1 LAMYTQAHG
10 LISNVRQGS
19 GAIMAMITRTRDGEV
34 IFNVSHSVG
43 RFGRNRTGDVQL
55 IQFLLNKIID
65 KWKKEGHPAPD
76 QLSIDGIC
84 GPKTIGAI
92 LWFQKDLDPTGL
104 MGADATV
111 NHADEAFYFL
121 SQYKLYTIWQMN
133 NWLSAWKLIPK
144 TTDVVIQPLR
154 SELDKY
160 ATMGAPKMR

>member
-1 LAMYTQAHG
+1 
-10 LISNVRQGS
+10 
-19 GAIMAMITRTRDGEV
+19 
-34 IFNVSHSVG
+34 
-43 RFGRNRTGDVQL
+43 
-55 IQFLLNKIID
+55 
-65 KWKKEGHPAPD
+65 
-76 QLSIDGIC
+76 
-84 GPKTIGAI
+84 
-92 LWFQKDLDPTGL
+92 